1 MLLIKVKYNFN
12 KTSSCT
18 FMSLLNTP
26 SNHSVKAEQFL
37 YLQCCDTKLWCFLCS
52 HTLSYTSVALRY
64 AELFHKF
71 LTIFLSQIFVLK
83 KKKKAKF
90 TNNYVLRCKVSGI
103 KTLCVISLLCFL
115 MFATKNKLISDWRNL
130 GNSNVLKL

>member
-1 MLLIKVKYNFN
+1 MF
-12 KTSSCT
+12 
-18 FMSLLNTP
+18 SLL
-26 SNHSVKAEQFL
+26 
-37 YLQCCDTKLWCFLCS
+37 S
-52 HTLSYTSVALRY
+52 HTFIHFCGVTLCRTFSQISDN
-64 AELFHKF
+64 
-71 LTIFLSQIFVLK
+71 FLSQIFVLK